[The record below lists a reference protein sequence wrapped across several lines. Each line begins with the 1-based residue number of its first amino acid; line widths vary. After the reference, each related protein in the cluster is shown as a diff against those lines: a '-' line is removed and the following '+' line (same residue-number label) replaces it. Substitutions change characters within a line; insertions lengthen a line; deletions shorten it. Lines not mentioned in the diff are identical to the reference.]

1 MNLKDWAGILQ
12 AKAEEMGLSFA
23 PVVFEEVD
31 AEEMAMLAAYGGFPR
46 RYPHWRFGSEYL
58 RYRELYRYGLG
69 RIHEL
74 VVNTEPVY
82 AYLLK
87 GNTPLVQK
95 LVMAHVYAHA
105 DFFKN
110 NLAFRPI
117 PKDMLNEMAH
127 HAAYVARAMDRHGAR
142 AVEEFLD
149 LALSLENLIDPHAP
163 YIRRLEEAASPSGE
177 HLEETPLPQGRLRV
191 RPYLDPYVNP
201 PAEPPKEAEEGASQK
216 PLPPRPTR
224 DILGFLARHAPL
236 APWQR
241 SILEI
246 IREESLYFA
255 PQAATKVMNEGW
267 ATFWHTRILLPLL
280 STAEAL
286 EFAELQAGLLTPQ
299 GFNPYRL
306 GYHLFQEIEERWDKG
321 RFGEEY
327 ERLPLGEKL
336 NYERPTS
343 RGREKIFQVRTVYTD
358 LGFLEEFLTP
368 EFALRRNQ
376 APKDLDKFEEAK
388 RRLLFRLTNGG
399 YPTIWLVDANHKN
412 RGELLLEHAYEGVG
426 LDLRRTQAV
435 LANLHRL
442 WGRPVH
448 LRSVLKEKPVLLTYD
463 GEHRIGT
470 P

>member
-1 MNLKDWAGILQ
+1 MDLRAWAKLLRER
-12 AKAEEMGLSFA
+12 AVEAGLSFA
-23 PVVFEEVD
+23 EVVFEEVE

-95 LVMAHVYAHA
+95 LVMAHVFAHA

-110 NLAFRPI
+110 NLAFSPI

-127 HAAYVARAMDRHGAR
+127 HAAYVERAMERHGAR

-163 YIRRLEEAASPSGE
+163 YIRRLES
-177 HLEETPLPQGRLRV
+177 EEDPPPPQGRLQV
-191 RPYLDPYVNP
+191 RPYLDPFVNP
-201 PAEPPKEAEEGASQK
+201 APEPPKEAEEGALAQ
-216 PLPPRPTR
+216 PLPPRPTQ
-224 DILGFLARHAPL
+224 DILGFLAQHAPL
-236 APWQR
+236 APWQQ

-255 PQAATKVMNEGW
+255 PQAATKILNEGW
-267 ATFWHTRILLPLL
+267 ATLWHTRLLPPLL
-280 STAEAL
+280 NPEEAL
-286 EFAELQAGLLTPQ
+286 EFAELQAGLLAPQ
-299 GFNPYRL
+299 GLNPYRL
-306 GYHLFQEIEERWDKG
+306 GYLLLREVEERWNKG
-321 RFGEEY
+321 RFGPEY
-327 ERLPLGEKL
+327 EALPLGEKL
-336 NYERPTS
+336 CYEQPTLM
-343 RGREKIFQVRTVYTD
+343 GKEKLFQVRRIYTD
-358 LGFLEEFLTP
+358 LGFVEEFLTP
-368 EFALRRNQ
+368 EFALRHNLITPQ
-376 APKDLDKFEEAK
+376 DLEKFHEAK
-388 RRLLFRLTNGG
+388 RRLLFRLTNRG
-399 YPTIWLVDANHKN
+399 YPLIQLVDANYKN
-412 RGELLLEHAYEGVG
+412 RGELLLEHVYEGVE
-426 LDLRRTQAV
+426 LDLRKTQAV

-442 WGRPVH
+442 WGRPVGLKTV
-448 LRSVLKEKPVLLTYD
+448 LRGKPTLLRYD
-463 GEHRIGT
+463 GEDRMEDL

>member
-1 MNLKDWAGILQ
+1 MNLWDWAERLR
-12 AKAEEMGLSFA
+12 ARAEEAGLSFP

-46 RYPHWRFGSEYL
+46 RYPHWRWGSEYL

-69 RIHEL
+69 RIYEL

-87 GNTPLVQK
+87 GNTPLAQK

-105 DFFKN
+105 DFFRN

-127 HAAYVARAMDRHGAR
+127 HAAYVERAMERHGAR

-163 YIRRLEEAASPSGE
+163 YIRRLED
-177 HLEETPLPQGRLRV
+177 EETPPPQGRLRV
-191 RPYLDPYVNP
+191 RPYLEPYVNP
-201 PAEPPKEAEEGASQK
+201 PPEPPREAEEGASPR

-224 DILGFLARHAPL
+224 DLLGFLARHAPL

-241 SILEI
+241 ALLEI
-246 IREESLYFA
+246 VREESLYYA
-255 PQAATKVMNEGW
+255 LQAATKVMNEGW
-267 ATFWHTRILLPLL
+267 ATFWHTRLLLPLL
-280 STAEAL
+280 DPEEAL
-286 EFAELQAGLLTPQ
+286 EFAELQAGLLAPQ

-306 GYHLFQEIEERWDKG
+306 GYLLFQEIEERWDKG

-327 ERLPLGEKL
+327 DRLPLGERL
-336 NYERPTS
+336 RYERP
-343 RGREKIFQVRTVYTD
+343 RGEGRAKLFQVRTVYTD
-358 LGFLEEFLTP
+358 LGFLEEFLTS
-368 EFALRRNQ
+368 EFALRRGLI
-376 APKDLDKFEEAK
+376 APKDLDRFQQAK
-388 RRLLFRLTNGG
+388 RHLLFRLTNAG
-399 YPTIWLVDANHKN
+399 YPIVWLLDANYKN

-426 LDLRRTQAV
+426 LELRRTQAV

-448 LRSVLKEKPVLLTYD
+448 LRTVLKGKPALLTYD
-463 GEHRIGT
+463 GEHRLGT